1 MTDHLPLARLLSAAT
16 QIAVARLNEELG
28 GRGYPDLRPAYGY
41 ALLALG
47 ADGATTSQLGARVGV
62 TKQAA
67 AKIASRLEEGGYADR
82 DEHPS
87 DGRAQLLRRTARG
100 EALLLAAAEIQEEIE
115 REWAAAAGAGE
126 VRALRAALEAV
137 VERSQ
142 GSDQSLGRLW

>member
-1 MTDHLPLARLLSAAT
+1 MPDHLPLARLLSAAT
-16 QIAVARLNEELG
+16 QIAVARLNEELA

-67 AKIASRLEEGGYADR
+67 AKIVSHLEESGYVDR

-115 REWAAAAGAGE
+115 REWAAAAGAAK
-126 VRALRAALEAV
+126 VRALRSALEAV
-137 VERSQ
+137 LERSR